1 MVEEENM
8 VTIKIETDNAA
19 FEELH
24 TETARILRVLADR
37 IDDGETSGNLFD
49 VNGNRV
55 GCFEVTR

>member
-1 MVEEENM
+1 M